1 MYVTCIKTIEQ
12 HEESA
17 IFIIQTAIKLYCK
30 SMCFSP
36 NQIVVMYCDM
46 LTWHQLVRDQV
57 DFTGK
62 ATLEFILYSFAQ
74 LTKLAW

>member
-17 IFIIQTAIKLYCK
+17 IFVIQTAIKLNCK

-46 LTWHQLVRDQV
+46 LAWHQLVRDQV

-62 ATLEFILYSFAQ
+62 VTLECILYSFAQ
-74 LTKLAW
+74 LTNLAW